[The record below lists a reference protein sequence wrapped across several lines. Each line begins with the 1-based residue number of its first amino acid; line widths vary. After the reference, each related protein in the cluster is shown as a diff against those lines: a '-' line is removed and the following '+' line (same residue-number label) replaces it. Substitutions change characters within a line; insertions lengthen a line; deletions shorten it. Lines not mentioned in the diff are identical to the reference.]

1 MLDVTRAT
9 PARRNNAS
17 PAAKTVRRMITGI
30 ASGMALQS
38 ALPMVEAQ
46 EYELVPPFEG
56 DARSGNSFG
65 GSLGAPTAPLA
76 VPQTGQGV
84 TVRARIDVL
93 YFPPGGKEPIL
104 VQRAF
109 ETSAATNQSSQYVFD
124 VLNNAALDGVTQ
136 ALAGGAQSGRI
147 SVTAMCY
154 AYGIDNNGSQS
165 ILPMGLFINTTD
177 MKVMPDGGTA
187 LHTDIKVMPP
197 NGR

>member
-1 MLDVTRAT
+1 MPDAFRAE
-9 PARRNNAS
+9 PARHAR
-17 PAAKTVRRMITGI
+17 PAASTMRRMITGI
-30 ASGMALQS
+30 ASGVALQA

-46 EYELVPPFEG
+46 EYELVPPVEEG
-56 DARSGNSFG
+56 ARSGTFG
-65 GSLGAPTAPLA
+65 GSLGAPNSPLA

-84 TVRARIDVL
+84 AVRARIDVL
-93 YFPPGGKEPIL
+93 YYPPGGAEPIL

-147 SVTAMCY
+147 SVTAICY

-165 ILPMGLFINTTD
+165 VLPMGLFINTTD

-187 LHTDIKVMPP
+187 LHTDFKVMPP

>member
-1 MLDVTRAT
+1 MLDVSRST
-9 PARRNNAS
+9 PARRNNPL
-17 PAAKTVRRMITGI
+17 PAAAAVRRMIAGI
-30 ASGMALQS
+30 ASGMALQA
-38 ALPMVEAQ
+38 ALPAVEAQ
-46 EYELVPPFEG
+46 EYELVPPVEG
-56 DARSGNSFG
+56 DARSSNSFG
-65 GSLGAPTAPLA
+65 GSLGAPNNPLA
-76 VPQTGQGV
+76 APSAGQGV

-136 ALAGGAQSGRI
+136 ALAGGAQSGRV

-154 AYGIDNNGSQS
+154 AYGIDQNGSQS